1 MIVQVIA
8 LNFEGVLQHLMIVSV
23 WQVHFLANIDSSETV
38 GVSV

>member
-8 LNFEGVLQHLMIVSV
+8 LNFEGLLQHLMIVSV
-23 WQVHFLANIDSSETV
+23 GQVHFFPNVDSSETV